1 MTRGSRRSDRIELA
15 VQVEVSGM
23 DTLGQMFV
31 EKLTTQNVSRHGAT
45 LRLPQKLSPQ
55 QELTVRKA
63 GGKSIEMAVVGV
75 TAEAEGQFSYGVVFK
90 DQRADF
96 WGIDFPEIGDEE
108 KATTRVLLDCCA
120 CTKRELAY
128 LNEVELM
135 VFHASGTIMRA
146 CKKCSTSTMWKRA
159 EHDTWVEPA
168 PLPAAVAP
176 AKPAPEPE
184 IDGRTIK
191 RKHPRLKMRMEVC
204 VRSAD
209 HGNDVVQLEDISRG
223 GFGFRSRNRYHRD
236 QQVEAATNYQKSGP
250 NIFVPVRITSAGRP
264 GADGAARYGAAYVS
278 EKAASSGA
286 RAK

>member
-1 MTRGSRRSDRIELA
+1 MSRGSRRSDRIELA

-31 EKLTTQNVSRHGAT
+31 EKVTTQNVSRHGAT

-75 TAEAEGQFSYGVVFK
+75 TAESEGQFSYGVVFK

-159 EHDTWVEPA
+159 EHDTWVDSP
-168 PLPAAVAP
+168 PPPAAAP

-184 IDGRTIK
+184 IDERKIK

-204 VRSAD
+204 VRSSD

-236 QQVEAATNYQKSGP
+236 QQVEAATNYQKNGP
-250 NIFVPVRITSAGRP
+250 NIFVPVRITSAGKP
-264 GADGAARYGAAYVS
+264 GADGTARYGAAYVS
-278 EKAASSGA
+278 EKDASGGG